1 MTRYLVLIHFTDH
14 GIQNLHHSIDRAQGF
29 GKSIEEAGGKV
40 ISLYWAVG
48 EADGCIVFESPD
60 EQTGA
65 SLLLSLA
72 KDGNVRTRTMTLY
85 TQQEFQQVLEKT

>member
-1 MTRYLVLIHFTDH
+1 MTRYLALINFTDQ
-14 GIQNLHHSIDRAQGF
+14 GVQNLNDSIDRAHSF
-29 GKSIEEAGGKV
+29 GKSVEEAGGKV

-48 EADGCIVFESPD
+48 EADGCIVFEAPD

-85 TQQEFQQVLEKT
+85 DQQEFQQVIAKI